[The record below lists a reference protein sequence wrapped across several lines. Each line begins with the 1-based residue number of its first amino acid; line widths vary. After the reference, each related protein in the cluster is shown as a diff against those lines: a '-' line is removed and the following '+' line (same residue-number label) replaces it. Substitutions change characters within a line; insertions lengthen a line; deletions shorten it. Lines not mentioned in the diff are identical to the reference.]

1 MQDQIIITT
10 LLEDTVTVNDQT
22 TAVLELSSVE
32 DVVTV
37 TEVAGDTITVQEV
50 GTQGP
55 KGDPGIS
62 TVVSVVAQENLV
74 KYDVVTGDGKKADSG
89 NLLHRNKLVG
99 LATQNILSGF
109 SGEVQCGGS
118 LQNPAWTWTT
128 GDRIYLNGTTLST
141 TAPDSGFLTQVGVAV
156 GSDTINIE
164 IQPSILL

>member
-1 MQDQIIITT
+1 MPSVIDISLSFGSIAPIEIELAYAALSPVEIALTELDAP
-10 LLEDTVTVNDQT
+10 LL
-22 TAVLELSSVE
+22 SV
-32 DVVTV
+32 DFSNI
-37 TEVAGDTITVQEV
+37 GP
-50 GTQGP
+50 QGP

-62 TVVSVVAQENLV
+62 TVVSVVAGEALA

-118 LQNPAWTWTT
+118 LQNPAWTWVV